1 MPVWRC
7 LAGAVVV
14 LIAIGAGAALAEP
27 PSNPKSALVAELQS
41 AVRTDDKAWLVGAS
55 PLLRFRCYGRKDE
68 LIRSKAWFD
77 KHYAIVIGPELKAAI
92 LAQDPEDVFENW
104 QGIMIGEGSRNIW
117 LRNFGAETELKYE
130 IVTIN
135 NSD

>member
-7 LAGAVVV
+7 LTGTLVL
-14 LIAIGAGAALAEP
+14 LIAIGAGAARAEP
-27 PSNPKSALVAELQS
+27 PSSPKSALVAELQQ
-41 AVRTDDKAWLVGAS
+41 AVRTDDKAWLATHLHYPV
-55 PLLRFRCYGRKDE
+55 RYYGRKDE

-92 LAQDPEDVFENW
+92 LAQDPEDFFENW
-104 QGIMIGEGSRNIW
+104 QGIMVGEGSRNIW
-117 LRNFGAETELKYE
+117 LRNFGADTELKYE
-130 IVTIN
+130 IITIN